1 MCTHSFKC
9 RFCAQCDGFGCTGEL
24 PGMGGFSNNINF
36 QLNCAAWDN
45 LDTNGPFALPDAPL
59 PSVRLAP
66 ITGAVENIG
75 YTTEQSFYFDMIEA
89 ADKAG
94 VKLSIGDGYPDIKL
108 QSGIR
113 AVQKRQLTN
122 PMAQAAVFIKPY
134 PNERIFERLEWSYS
148 VAEIIGIDIDSY
160 NILTMRRLVQLEKK
174 TAAKLIE
181 LKHRVHIPFALK
193 GIFTAQDVDLV
204 KQVKPDIVVI
214 SNHGGRVENRIG
226 STAEFLAEY
235 GVVLKN
241 QCKELWVDGGIRKLR
256 DIQAAGAWGVAQVMV
271 GRPFITALCSA
282 GTKGVERAVKNLYSP
297 HEGSQTLPLSADS
310 AAFLTV

>member
-1 MCTHSFKC
+1 
-9 RFCAQCDGFGCTGEL
+9 
-24 PGMGGFSNNINF
+24 
-36 QLNCAAWDN
+36 
-45 LDTNGPFALPDAPL
+45 
-59 PSVRLAP
+59 
-66 ITGAVENIG
+66 
-75 YTTEQSFYFDMIEA
+75 
-89 ADKAG
+89 
-94 VKLSIGDGYPDIKL
+94 
-108 QSGIR
+108 
-113 AVQKRQLTN
+113 
-122 PMAQAAVFIKPY
+122 MAQAAVFIKPY

-181 LKHRVHIPFALK
+181 LKRRVHIPFALK

-282 GTKGVERAVKNLYSP
+282 GAKGVESAVKSLYSP